1 MTRNVSAER
10 FIASKLSDGDG
21 RLSQTSNT
29 IAWVSVCLSIAIML
43 IAIAVVAGF
52 KAEIRARATGFMG
65 SVMLVQPGQSPINE
79 HYPFSE
85 KLSYRERL
93 ASAPGI
99 TGVSGVAWRSGLIK
113 TDENIDGLYFKGVDS
128 LYDFSFFTNCLVA
141 GELPDY
147 HGRISNDVLLSRTTA
162 SKLGFEVGDDVV
174 VYFIGDEVKVRKF
187 RLCGLYDAGLEEI
200 DTKMAVADRRHIQRL
215 NGWAAGEVSSIEI
228 RIDPD
233 ASIEA
238 MNDRVEEVIFT
249 SIQEDDTALFV
260 TNVKKLYGHL
270 FDWLSLLDFNVLM
283 ILLLMVAVAGFNMIS
298 AILIILFE
306 KISTIGLLKALGMT
320 SREVSRVFLLRAGAL
335 VGKGM
340 LWGNILG
347 LGLCLIQ
354 KYTRII
360 KLDPANYFVSAVP
373 IRLSLGEIL
382 LLNLAAAIL
391 IMAIIS
397 LSSRFISRIS
407 PDRTMRVE

>member
-1 MTRNVSAER
+1 MNASR

-21 RLSQTSNT
+21 RLSRTSNT
-29 IAWVSVCLSIAIML
+29 IAWVSVCLSIAIMI

-52 KAEIRARATGFMG
+52 KAEIRDRATGFMG

-79 HYPFSE
+79 LYPFSE

-93 ASAPGI
+93 AAEPGI
-99 TGVSGVAWRSGLIK
+99 TAVSGVAWRSGLIK
-113 TDENIDGLYFKGVDS
+113 TDDNIDGLYFKGVDS
-128 LYDFSFFTNCLVA
+128 LYDFSFFKNCLVA
-141 GELPDY
+141 GSLPDY
-147 HGRISNDVLLSRTTA
+147 HGRISNDVLLSRPTA
-162 SKLGFEVGDDVV
+162 VKLGFSVGDDVV

-187 RLCGLYDAGLEEI
+187 RLCGLYEAGLEEI
-200 DTKMAVADRRHIQRL
+200 DSKMAVADRRQVQRL
-215 NGWAAGEVSSIEI
+215 NGWASDEVSSIEI
-228 RIDPD
+228 RIARN
-233 ASIEA
+233 ASIDV
-238 MNDRVEEVIFT
+238 MNDRVEEVLYT
-249 SIQEDDTALFV
+249 SMQEDDRALFV

-270 FDWLSLLDFNVLM
+270 FDWLSLLDLNVLM
-283 ILLLMVAVAGFNMIS
+283 ILLLMVVVAGFNMIS

-340 LWGNILG
+340 LWGNVVGI
-347 LGLCLIQ
+347 GLCLIQ
-354 KYTRII
+354 QYTRVF
-360 KLDPANYFVSAVP
+360 KLDPASYFVSAVP
-373 IRLSLGEIL
+373 IRLSVGDIL
-382 LLNLAAAIL
+382 LLNIVAAAL

-397 LSSRFISRIS
+397 LSSHFISRVS

>member
-1 MTRNVSAER
+1 MSASR

-21 RLSQTSNT
+21 RLSHTSNT
-29 IAWVSVCLSIAIML
+29 IAWISVCLSVAIMI

-52 KAEIRARATGFMG
+52 KAEIRGRATGFMG
-65 SVMLVQPGQSPINE
+65 SVMLIQPGQAPLNE
-79 HYPFSE
+79 QYPFSE

-93 ASAPGI
+93 AAEPGV

-128 LYDFSFFTNCLVA
+128 LYDFSFFDDCLVA

-147 HGRISNDVLLSRTTA
+147 HGRISSDILLSRTTA

-174 VYFIGDEVKVRKF
+174 VYFIGEEVKVRKF
-187 RLCGLYDAGLEEI
+187 RLSGLYDAGLEEI
-200 DTKMAVADRRHIQRL
+200 DTRMAVADRRHIQRL
-215 NGWAAGEVSSIEI
+215 NGWAADEVSSIEI

-233 ASIEA
+233 ASVEA
-238 MNDRVEEVIFT
+238 MNERVEELIYT
-249 SIQEDDTALFV
+249 SMQESDKALFV

-270 FDWLSLLDFNVLM
+270 FDWLSLLDLNVLM
-283 ILLLMVAVAGFNMIS
+283 ILLLMVVVAGFNMIS

-320 SREVSRVFLLRAGAL
+320 SREVTKVFLLRAGRL

-340 LWGNILG
+340 LWGNVLG
-347 LGLCLIQ
+347 IGLCLIQ
-354 KYTRII
+354 YWTHII
-360 KLDPANYFVSAVP
+360 RLDPANYFVDAVP
-373 IRLSLGEIL
+373 IRLSLGSIL
-382 LLNLAAAIL
+382 LLDLVAGLL
-391 IMAIIS
+391 IMALIS
-397 LSSRFISRIS
+397 LSARFIARVS

>member
-1 MTRNVSAER
+1 MSASR

-21 RLSQTSNT
+21 RLSHTSNT
-29 IAWVSVCLSIAIML
+29 IAWISVCLSVAIMI

-52 KAEIRARATGFMG
+52 KAEIRGRATGFMG
-65 SVMLVQPGQSPINE
+65 SVMLIQPGQAPLNE
-79 HYPFSE
+79 QYPFSE

-93 ASAPGI
+93 AAEPGV

-128 LYDFSFFTNCLVA
+128 LYDFSFFDDCLVA

-147 HGRISNDVLLSRTTA
+147 HGRISNDILLSRTTA
-162 SKLGFEVGDDVV
+162 SKLGFDVGFDVV
-174 VYFIGDEVKVRKF
+174 VYFIGEEVKVRKF
-187 RLCGLYDAGLEEI
+187 RLSGLYDAGLEEI
-200 DTKMAVADRRHIQRL
+200 DTRMAVADRRHIQRL
-215 NGWAAGEVSSIEI
+215 NGWAADEVSSIEI

-233 ASIEA
+233 ASVEA
-238 MNDRVEEVIFT
+238 MNERVEELIYT
-249 SIQEDDTALFV
+249 SMQESDKALFV

-270 FDWLSLLDFNVLM
+270 FDWLSLLDLNVLM
-283 ILLLMVAVAGFNMIS
+283 ILLLMVVVAGFNMIS

-320 SREVSRVFLLRAGAL
+320 SREVTKVFLLRAGRL

-340 LWGNILG
+340 LWGNVLG
-347 LGLCLIQ
+347 IGLCLIQ
-354 KYTRII
+354 YWTHVIR
-360 KLDPANYFVSAVP
+360 LDPANYFVDAVP
-373 IRLSLGEIL
+373 IRLSLGSIL
-382 LLNLAAAIL
+382 LLDLVAGLL
-391 IMAIIS
+391 IMALIS
-397 LSSRFISRIS
+397 LSARFIARVS

>member
-1 MTRNVSAER
+1 MSASR

-21 RLSQTSNT
+21 RLSHTSNT
-29 IAWVSVCLSIAIML
+29 IAWISVCLSVAIMI

-52 KAEIRARATGFMG
+52 KAEIRGRATGFMG
-65 SVMLVQPGQSPINE
+65 SVMLIQPGQAPLNE
-79 HYPFSE
+79 QYPFSE

-93 ASAPGI
+93 AAEPGV

-128 LYDFSFFTNCLVA
+128 LYDFSFFNDCLVA

-147 HGRISNDVLLSRTTA
+147 HGRISNDILLSRTTA

-174 VYFIGDEVKVRKF
+174 VYFIGEEVKVRKF
-187 RLCGLYDAGLEEI
+187 RLSGLYDAGLEEI
-200 DTKMAVADRRHIQRL
+200 DTRMAVADRRHIQRL
-215 NGWAAGEVSSIEI
+215 NGWAADEVSSIEI
-228 RIDPD
+228 RIDPH
-233 ASIEA
+233 ASVEA
-238 MNDRVEEVIFT
+238 MNERVEELIYT
-249 SIQEDDTALFV
+249 SMQESDKALFV

-270 FDWLSLLDFNVLM
+270 FDWLSLLDLNVLM
-283 ILLLMVAVAGFNMIS
+283 ILLLMVVVAGFNMIS

-320 SREVSRVFLLRAGAL
+320 SREVTKVFLLRAGRL

-340 LWGNILG
+340 LWGNVLG
-347 LGLCLIQ
+347 IVLCLIQ
-354 KYTRII
+354 YWTHII
-360 KLDPANYFVSAVP
+360 RLDPANYFVDAVP
-373 IRLSLGEIL
+373 IRLSLGSIL
-382 LLNLAAAIL
+382 LLDLVAGLL
-391 IMAIIS
+391 IMALIS
-397 LSSRFISRIS
+397 LSARFIARVS

>member
-1 MTRNVSAER
+1 MRAER
-10 FIASKLSDGDG
+10 FIAAKLSDGDG
-21 RLSQTSNT
+21 RLSRTSNT
-29 IAWVSVCLSIAIML
+29 IAWVSVGLSIAIMI

-52 KAEIRARATGFMG
+52 KSEIRARATGFMG

-79 HYPFSE
+79 LYPFSE
-85 KLSYRERL
+85 NLSYREKM
-93 ASAPGI
+93 ASTPGV

-128 LYDFSFFTNCLVA
+128 LYDFSFFTSCLVE
-141 GELPDY
+141 GNLPDY
-147 HGRISNDVLLSRTTA
+147 HGRISSDVLLSRTTA
-162 SKLGFEVGDDVV
+162 SKLGFHVGDDVV

-200 DTKMAVADRRHIQRL
+200 DTKMAVVDRRHVQRL
-215 NGWAAGEVSSIEI
+215 NGWASDEVSSIEI
-228 RIDPD
+228 RIDGNT
-233 ASIEA
+233 SIEA

-249 SIQEDDTALFV
+249 SMQEDDHALFV

-306 KISTIGLLKALGMT
+306 KISTIGLFKALGMT

-347 LGLCLIQ
+347 IGLCLIQ

-360 KLDPANYFVSAVP
+360 KLDPVNYFVSAVP
-373 IRLSLGEIL
+373 IRLSFGEIL
-382 LLNLAAAIL
+382 LLNLVAAFL

>member
-1 MTRNVSAER
+1 MRASR

-21 RLSQTSNT
+21 RLSRTSNT
-29 IAWVSVCLSIAIML
+29 IAWVSVCLSVAIMI

-52 KAEIRARATGFMG
+52 KSEIRARATGFMG

-79 HYPFSE
+79 LYPFSE
-85 KLSYRERL
+85 KLSYREKL
-93 ASAPGI
+93 AATPGI

-128 LYDFSFFTNCLVA
+128 LYDFSFFTNCLVD
-141 GELPDY
+141 GQLPDY

-162 SKLGFEVGDDVV
+162 SKLGFHVGDDVV

-200 DTKMAVADRRHIQRL
+200 DTKMAVADRRHVQRL
-215 NGWAAGEVSSIEI
+215 NGWQPDEVSSIEI
-228 RIDPD
+228 RIGEN

-249 SIQEDDTALFV
+249 SMQEDDRALFV

-306 KISTIGLLKALGMT
+306 KISTIGLLKSLGMT
-320 SREVSRVFLLRAGAL
+320 SKEVSHVFLLRAGAL

-340 LWGNILG
+340 LWGNLLG
-347 LGLCLIQ
+347 IGLCLIQ

-360 KLDPANYFVSAVP
+360 KLDPANYFVNAVP

-382 LLNLAAAIL
+382 LLNLVAAIL

-397 LSSRFISRIS
+397 LSSRFISRVS

>member
-1 MTRNVSAER
+1 MSASR

-21 RLSQTSNT
+21 RLSHTSNT
-29 IAWVSVCLSIAIML
+29 IAWISVCLSVAIMI

-52 KAEIRARATGFMG
+52 KAEIRGRATGFMG
-65 SVMLVQPGQSPINE
+65 SVMLIQPGQAPLNE
-79 HYPFSE
+79 QYPFSE

-93 ASAPGI
+93 AAEPGV

-128 LYDFSFFTNCLVA
+128 LYDFSFFDDCLVA

-147 HGRISNDVLLSRTTA
+147 HGRISNDILLSRTTA
-162 SKLGFEVGDDVV
+162 SKLGFDGGDDVV
-174 VYFIGDEVKVRKF
+174 VYFIGEEVKVRKF
-187 RLCGLYDAGLEEI
+187 RLSGLYDAGLEEI
-200 DTKMAVADRRHIQRL
+200 DTRMAVADRRHIQRL
-215 NGWAAGEVSSIEI
+215 NGWAADEVSSIEI

-233 ASIEA
+233 ASVEA
-238 MNDRVEEVIFT
+238 MNERVEELIYT
-249 SIQEDDTALFV
+249 SMQESDKALFV

-270 FDWLSLLDFNVLM
+270 FDWLSLLDLNVLM
-283 ILLLMVAVAGFNMIS
+283 ILLLMVVVAGFNMIS

-320 SREVSRVFLLRAGAL
+320 SREVTKVFLLRAGRL

-340 LWGNILG
+340 LWGNVLG
-347 LGLCLIQ
+347 IGLCLIQ
-354 KYTRII
+354 YWTHII
-360 KLDPANYFVSAVP
+360 RLDPANYFVDAVP
-373 IRLSLGEIL
+373 IRLSLGSIL
-382 LLNLAAAIL
+382 LLDLVAGLL
-391 IMAIIS
+391 IMALIS
-397 LSSRFISRIS
+397 LSARFIARVS

>member
-1 MTRNVSAER
+1 M
-10 FIASKLSDGDG
+10 I
-21 RLSQTSNT
+21 
-29 IAWVSVCLSIAIML
+29 

-52 KAEIRARATGFMG
+52 KSEIRARATGFMG

-79 HYPFSE
+79 LYPFSE
-85 KLSYRERL
+85 NLSYREKL
-93 ASAPGI
+93 ASTPGV
-99 TGVSGVAWRSGLIK
+99 TGVAGVAWRSGLIK

-128 LYDFSFFTNCLVA
+128 LYDFSFFTSCLVE
-141 GELPDY
+141 GNLPDY

-162 SKLGFEVGDDVV
+162 SKLGFHVGDDVV

-200 DTKMAVADRRHIQRL
+200 DTKMAVADRRHVQRL
-215 NGWAAGEVSSIEI
+215 NGWASDEVSSIEI
-228 RIDPD
+228 RIDGNT
-233 ASIEA
+233 SIEA
-238 MNDRVEEVIFT
+238 MNDRVEEVLFT
-249 SIQEDDTALFV
+249 SMQEDDRALFV

-306 KISTIGLLKALGMT
+306 KISTIGLFKALGMT

-347 LGLCLIQ
+347 IGLCLIQ
-354 KYTRII
+354 KHTRII
-360 KLDPANYFVSAVP
+360 KLDPVNYFVSAVP
-373 IRLSLGEIL
+373 IRLSFGEIL
-382 LLNLAAAIL
+382 LLNLVAAFL

>member
-1 MTRNVSAER
+1 MSASR

-21 RLSQTSNT
+21 RLSRTSNT
-29 IAWVSVCLSIAIML
+29 IAWISVCLSVAIMI

-65 SVMLVQPGQSPINE
+65 SVMLIQPGQSPLNE
-79 HYPFSE
+79 QYPFSE
-85 KLSYRERL
+85 NLSYRERL
-93 ASAPGI
+93 QAEPGI

-128 LYDFSFFTNCLVA
+128 LYDFSFFANCLVD
-141 GELPDY
+141 GSLPDY

-162 SKLGFEVGDDVV
+162 SKLGFKVGDDVV
-174 VYFIGDEVKVRKF
+174 VYFIGEEVKVRKF
-187 RLCGLYDAGLEEI
+187 KLCGLYDAGLEEI
-200 DTKMAVADRRHIQRL
+200 DTKMAVADRRHVQRL
-215 NGWAAGEVSSIEI
+215 NGWSADEVSSIEI
-228 RIDPD
+228 RIAPE
-233 ASIEA
+233 ASIDY
-238 MNDRVEEVIFT
+238 MNDRVEELIFT
-249 SIQEDDTALFV
+249 SMQEDDKPLFV

-270 FDWLSLLDFNVLM
+270 FDWLSLLDLNVLM
-283 ILLLMVAVAGFNMIS
+283 ILLLMVVVAGFNMIS

-320 SREVSRVFLLRAGAL
+320 SREVTKVFLLRAGAL
-335 VGKGM
+335 VAKGM
-340 LWGNILG
+340 LWGNIVG
-347 LGLCLIQ
+347 IGLCLIQ

-373 IRLSLGEIL
+373 IHLSIGSIL
-382 LLNLAAAIL
+382 LLNIVAAIL
-391 IMAIIS
+391 MMAIIS
-397 LSSRFISRIS
+397 LSARFISRVS

>member
-1 MTRNVSAER
+1 MSASR

-21 RLSQTSNT
+21 RLSHTSNT
-29 IAWVSVCLSIAIML
+29 IAWISVCLSVAIMI

-52 KAEIRARATGFMG
+52 KAEIRGRATGFMG
-65 SVMLVQPGQSPINE
+65 SVMLIQPGQAPLNE
-79 HYPFSE
+79 QYPFSE

-93 ASAPGI
+93 AAEPGV

-128 LYDFSFFTNCLVA
+128 LYDFSFFDDCLVA

-147 HGRISNDVLLSRTTA
+147 HGRISNDILLSRTTA
-162 SKLGFEVGDDVV
+162 SKLGFDVGDDVV
-174 VYFIGDEVKVRKF
+174 VYFIGEEVKVRKF
-187 RLCGLYDAGLEEI
+187 RLSGLYDAGLEEI
-200 DTKMAVADRRHIQRL
+200 DTRMAVADRRHIQRL
-215 NGWAAGEVSSIEI
+215 NGWAADEVSSIEI

-233 ASIEA
+233 ASVEA
-238 MNDRVEEVIFT
+238 MNERVEELIYT
-249 SIQEDDTALFV
+249 SMQESDKALFV

-270 FDWLSLLDFNVLM
+270 FDWLSLLDLNVLM
-283 ILLLMVAVAGFNMIS
+283 ILLLMVVVAGFNMIS

-320 SREVSRVFLLRAGAL
+320 SREVTKVFLLRAGRL

-340 LWGNILG
+340 LWGNVLG
-347 LGLCLIQ
+347 IGLCLIQ
-354 KYTRII
+354 YWTHII
-360 KLDPANYFVSAVP
+360 RLDPANYFVDAVP
-373 IRLSLGEIL
+373 IRLSLGSIL
-382 LLNLAAAIL
+382 LLVLVAGLL
-391 IMAIIS
+391 IMALIS
-397 LSSRFISRIS
+397 LSARFIARVS

>member
-1 MTRNVSAER
+1 MRAER
-10 FIASKLSDGDG
+10 FIAAKLSDGDG
-21 RLSQTSNT
+21 RLSRTSNT
-29 IAWVSVCLSIAIML
+29 IAWVSVGLSVAIMI

-52 KAEIRARATGFMG
+52 KSEIRARATGFMG

-79 HYPFSE
+79 LYPFSE
-85 KLSYRERL
+85 NLSYREKL
-93 ASAPGI
+93 ASTPGV

-128 LYDFSFFTNCLVA
+128 LYDFSFFTSCLVE
-141 GELPDY
+141 GNLPDY

-162 SKLGFEVGDDVV
+162 SKLGFHVGDDVV

-200 DTKMAVADRRHIQRL
+200 DTKMAVADRRHVQRL
-215 NGWAAGEVSSIEI
+215 NGWASDEVSSIEI
-228 RIDPD
+228 RIDGNT
-233 ASIEA
+233 SIEA
-238 MNDRVEEVIFT
+238 MNDRVEEVLFT
-249 SIQEDDTALFV
+249 SMQEDDRALFV

-306 KISTIGLLKALGMT
+306 KISTIGLFKALGMT

-347 LGLCLIQ
+347 IGLCLIQ
-354 KYTRII
+354 KHTRII
-360 KLDPANYFVSAVP
+360 KLDPVNYFVSAVP
-373 IRLSLGEIL
+373 IRLSFGEIL
-382 LLNLAAAIL
+382 LLNLVAAFL

>member
-1 MTRNVSAER
+1 MSASR

-21 RLSQTSNT
+21 RLSRTSNT
-29 IAWVSVCLSIAIML
+29 IAWVSVCLSVAIMI

-52 KAEIRARATGFMG
+52 KSEIRGRATGFMG
-65 SVMLVQPGQSPINE
+65 SVMLIQPGQSPINE
-79 HYPFSE
+79 QYPFSE
-85 KLSYRERL
+85 KLSYREKL
-93 ASAPGI
+93 AAEPGI

-128 LYDFSFFTNCLVA
+128 LYDFSFFKDCLVA

-147 HGRISNDVLLSRTTA
+147 HGRISNDILLSRTTA
-162 SKLGFEVGDDVV
+162 SKLGFEPGDDVV

-200 DTKMAVADRRHIQRL
+200 DTKMAVADRRHVQRL
-215 NGWAAGEVSSIEI
+215 NGWAADEVSSIEI
-228 RIDPD
+228 RTGQDVP
-233 ASIEA
+233 IEM
-238 MNDRVEEVIFT
+238 MNERVEEIIFT
-249 SIQEDDTALFV
+249 SMQESDRALFV
-260 TNVKKLYGHL
+260 THVKKLYGHL

-283 ILLLMVAVAGFNMIS
+283 ILLLMVVVAGFNMIS

-320 SREVSRVFLLRAGAL
+320 SREVTRVFLFRAGAL

-340 LWGNILG
+340 LWGNVLG
-347 LGLCLIQ
+347 IGLCLIQ
-354 KYTRII
+354 YWTHII
-360 KLDPANYFVSAVP
+360 RLDPANYFVDAVP
-373 IRLSLGEIL
+373 IRLSLGSIL
-382 LLNLAAAIL
+382 LLDLVAGLL
-391 IMAIIS
+391 IMALIS
-397 LSSRFISRIS
+397 LSARFIARVS

>member
-1 MTRNVSAER
+1 MSASR

-21 RLSQTSNT
+21 RLSRTSNT
-29 IAWVSVCLSIAIML
+29 IAWISVCLSVAIMI

-65 SVMLVQPGQSPINE
+65 SVMLIQPGQSPLNE
-79 HYPFSE
+79 QYPFSE
-85 KLSYRERL
+85 NLSYRERL
-93 ASAPGI
+93 QAEPGI

-128 LYDFSFFTNCLVA
+128 LYDFSFFANCLVD
-141 GELPDY
+141 GSLPDY

-162 SKLGFEVGDDVV
+162 SKLGFKVGDDVV
-174 VYFIGDEVKVRKF
+174 VYFIGEEVKVRKF
-187 RLCGLYDAGLEEI
+187 KLCGLYDAGLEEI
-200 DTKMAVADRRHIQRL
+200 DTKMAVADRRHVQRL
-215 NGWAAGEVSSIEI
+215 NGWSADEVSSIEI
-228 RIDPD
+228 RIAPE
-233 ASIEA
+233 ASIDY
-238 MNDRVEEVIFT
+238 MNDRVEELIFT
-249 SIQEDDTALFV
+249 SMQEDDKPLFV

-270 FDWLSLLDFNVLM
+270 FDWLSLLDLNVLM
-283 ILLLMVAVAGFNMIS
+283 ILLLMVVVAGFNMIS

-320 SREVSRVFLLRAGAL
+320 SREVTKVFLLRAGAL
-335 VGKGM
+335 VAKGM
-340 LWGNILG
+340 LWGNIVG
-347 LGLCLIQ
+347 IGLCLIQ

-373 IRLSLGEIL
+373 IRLSVGSIL
-382 LLNLAAAIL
+382 MLDIVAAIL
-391 IMAIIS
+391 MMAIIS
-397 LSSRFISRIS
+397 LSARFISRVS

>member
-1 MTRNVSAER
+1 M
-10 FIASKLSDGDG
+10 SDGDG
-21 RLSQTSNT
+21 RLSRTSNT
-29 IAWVSVCLSIAIML
+29 IAWVSVGLSVAIMI

-52 KAEIRARATGFMG
+52 KSEIRARATGFMG

-79 HYPFSE
+79 LYPFSE
-85 KLSYRERL
+85 NLSYREKL
-93 ASAPGI
+93 ASTPGV

-128 LYDFSFFTNCLVA
+128 LYDFSFFTSCLVE
-141 GELPDY
+141 GNLPDY
-147 HGRISNDVLLSRTTA
+147 HGRISNDLLLSRTTA
-162 SKLGFEVGDDVV
+162 SKLGFHVGDDVV

-200 DTKMAVADRRHIQRL
+200 DTKMAVVDRRHVQRL
-215 NGWAAGEVSSIEI
+215 NGWASDEVSSIEI
-228 RIDPD
+228 RIDGNT
-233 ASIEA
+233 SIEA
-238 MNDRVEEVIFT
+238 MNNRVEEVLFT
-249 SIQEDDTALFV
+249 SMQEDDRALFV

-306 KISTIGLLKALGMT
+306 KISTIGLFKALGMT

-347 LGLCLIQ
+347 IGLCLIQ

-360 KLDPANYFVSAVP
+360 KLDPVNYFVSAVP
-373 IRLSLGEIL
+373 IRLSIGEIL
-382 LLNLAAAIL
+382 LLNLVAAFL

>member
-1 MTRNVSAER
+1 MNASR

-21 RLSQTSNT
+21 RLSRTSNT
-29 IAWVSVCLSIAIML
+29 IAWVSVCLSIAIMI

-52 KAEIRARATGFMG
+52 KAEIRDRATGFMG

-79 HYPFSE
+79 LYPFSE

-93 ASAPGI
+93 AAEPGI
-99 TGVSGVAWRSGLIK
+99 TAVSGVAWRSGLIK
-113 TDENIDGLYFKGVDS
+113 TDDNIDGLYFKGVDS
-128 LYDFSFFTNCLVA
+128 LYDFSFFKNCLVA
-141 GELPDY
+141 GSLPDY
-147 HGRISNDVLLSRTTA
+147 HGRISNDVLLSRPTA
-162 SKLGFEVGDDVV
+162 VKLGFSVGDDVV

-187 RLCGLYDAGLEEI
+187 RLCGLYEAGLEEI
-200 DTKMAVADRRHIQRL
+200 DSKMAVADRRQVQRL
-215 NGWAAGEVSSIEI
+215 NGWASDEVSSLEI
-228 RIDPD
+228 RIARN
-233 ASIEA
+233 ASIDV
-238 MNDRVEEVIFT
+238 MNDRVEEVLYT
-249 SIQEDDTALFV
+249 SMQEDDRALFV

-270 FDWLSLLDFNVLM
+270 FDWLSLLDLNVLM
-283 ILLLMVAVAGFNMIS
+283 ILLLMVVVAGFNMIS

-340 LWGNILG
+340 LWGNVVGI
-347 LGLCLIQ
+347 GLCLIQ
-354 KYTRII
+354 QYTQVF
-360 KLDPANYFVSAVP
+360 KLDPASYFVSAVP
-373 IRLSLGEIL
+373 IRLSVGDIL
-382 LLNLAAAIL
+382 LLNIVAAAL

-397 LSSRFISRIS
+397 LSSHFISRVS

>member
-1 MTRNVSAER
+1 MSASR

-21 RLSQTSNT
+21 RLSRTSNT
-29 IAWVSVCLSIAIML
+29 IAWISVCLSVAIMI

-52 KAEIRARATGFMG
+52 KAEIRGRATGFMG
-65 SVMLVQPGQSPINE
+65 SVMLIQPGQAPLNE
-79 HYPFSE
+79 QYPFSE

-93 ASAPGI
+93 AAEPGV

-128 LYDFSFFTNCLVA
+128 LYDFSFFDDCLVA

-147 HGRISNDVLLSRTTA
+147 HGRISNDILLSRTTA
-162 SKLGFEVGDDVV
+162 SKLGFDVGDDVV
-174 VYFIGDEVKVRKF
+174 VYFIGEEVKVRKF
-187 RLCGLYDAGLEEI
+187 RLSGLYDAGLEEI
-200 DTKMAVADRRHIQRL
+200 DTRMAVADRRHLQRL
-215 NGWAAGEVSSIEI
+215 NGWAADEVSSIEI

-233 ASIEA
+233 ASVEA
-238 MNDRVEEVIFT
+238 MNERVEELIYT
-249 SIQEDDTALFV
+249 SMQESDKALFV

-270 FDWLSLLDFNVLM
+270 FDWLSLLDLNVLM
-283 ILLLMVAVAGFNMIS
+283 ILLLMVVVAGFNMIS

-320 SREVSRVFLLRAGAL
+320 SREVTKVFLLRAGRL

-340 LWGNILG
+340 LWGNVLG
-347 LGLCLIQ
+347 IGLCLIQ
-354 KYTRII
+354 YWTHII
-360 KLDPANYFVSAVP
+360 RLDPANYFVDAVP
-373 IRLSLGEIL
+373 IRLSLGSIL
-382 LLNLAAAIL
+382 LLDLVAGLL
-391 IMAIIS
+391 IMALIS
-397 LSSRFISRIS
+397 LSARFIARVS

>member
-1 MTRNVSAER
+1 MRASR

-21 RLSQTSNT
+21 RLSRTSNT
-29 IAWVSVCLSIAIML
+29 IAWVSVCLSVAIMI

-52 KAEIRARATGFMG
+52 KAEIRGRATGFMG
-65 SVMLVQPGQSPINE
+65 SVMLVQPGQSPLNE
-79 HYPFSE
+79 QYPFSE
-85 KLSYRERL
+85 KLSYLETL
-93 ASAPGI
+93 ASEPGI

-128 LYDFSFFTNCLVA
+128 LYDFSFFEDCLVA

-147 HGRISNDVLLSRTTA
+147 HGRISNDILLSRTTA
-162 SKLGFEVGDDVV
+162 AKLGFAPGDDVV
-174 VYFIGDEVKVRKF
+174 VYFIGEEVKVRKF
-187 RLCGLYDAGLEEI
+187 KLCGLYDAGLEEI

-215 NGWAAGEVSSIEI
+215 NGWTADEVSSIEI
-228 RIDPD
+228 RIGPD
-233 ASIEA
+233 VPIEA
-238 MNDRVEEVIFT
+238 MNERVEEIIFT
-249 SIQEDDTALFV
+249 SMQESDRSLFV

-283 ILLLMVAVAGFNMIS
+283 ILLLMVVVAGFNMIS

-320 SREVSRVFLLRAGAL
+320 SRAVTRVFLLRAGAL

-347 LGLCLIQ
+347 IGLCLLQ
-354 KYTRII
+354 KWTHII
-360 KLDPANYFVSAVP
+360 WLDPVNYFVNAVP
-373 IRLSLGEIL
+373 IRLSVGSIL
-382 LLNLAAAIL
+382 LLDILAAIL

-397 LSSRFISRIS
+397 LSARFIARVS

>member
-1 MTRNVSAER
+1 MSASR

-21 RLSQTSNT
+21 RLSHTSNT
-29 IAWVSVCLSIAIML
+29 IAWISVCLSVAIMI

-52 KAEIRARATGFMG
+52 KAEIRGRATGFMG
-65 SVMLVQPGQSPINE
+65 SVMLIQPGQAPLNE
-79 HYPFSE
+79 QYPFSE

-93 ASAPGI
+93 AAEPGI

-128 LYDFSFFTNCLVA
+128 LYDFSFFDDCLVA

-147 HGRISNDVLLSRTTA
+147 HGRISNDILLSRTTA
-162 SKLGFEVGDDVV
+162 SKLGFDVGDDMV
-174 VYFIGDEVKVRKF
+174 VYFIGEEVKVRKF
-187 RLCGLYDAGLEEI
+187 RLSGLYDAGLEEI
-200 DTKMAVADRRHIQRL
+200 DTRMAVADRRHIQRL
-215 NGWAAGEVSSIEI
+215 NGWAADEVSSIEI

-233 ASIEA
+233 ASVEA
-238 MNDRVEEVIFT
+238 MNERVEELIYT
-249 SIQEDDTALFV
+249 SMQESDKALFV

-270 FDWLSLLDFNVLM
+270 FDWLSLLDLNVLM
-283 ILLLMVAVAGFNMIS
+283 ILLLMVVVAGFNMIS

-320 SREVSRVFLLRAGAL
+320 SREVTKVFLLRAGRL

-340 LWGNILG
+340 LWGNVLG
-347 LGLCLIQ
+347 IGLCLIQ
-354 KYTRII
+354 YWTHII
-360 KLDPANYFVSAVP
+360 RLDPANYFVDAVP
-373 IRLSLGEIL
+373 IRLSLGSIL
-382 LLNLAAAIL
+382 LLDLVAGLL
-391 IMAIIS
+391 IMALIS
-397 LSSRFISRIS
+397 LSARFIARVS

>member
-1 MTRNVSAER
+1 
-10 FIASKLSDGDG
+10 
-21 RLSQTSNT
+21 
-29 IAWVSVCLSIAIML
+29 ML

-85 KLSYRERL
+85 KLSYRDRL
-93 ASAPGI
+93 TAEPGI

-128 LYDFSFFTNCLVA
+128 LYDFSFFANCLVA

-147 HGRISNDVLLSRTTA
+147 HGRISNDLLLSRTTA
-162 SKLGFEVGDDVV
+162 GKLGFTVGDDVV
-174 VYFIGDEVKVRKF
+174 VYYIGDEVKVRKF

-200 DTKMAVADRRHIQRL
+200 DTKMAVVDRRHIQRL
-215 NGWAAGEVSSIEI
+215 NGWASDEVSSIEI
-228 RIDPD
+228 RIDSST
-233 ASIEA
+233 SIEV
-238 MNDRVEEVIFT
+238 MNDRVEEILFT
-249 SIQEDDTALFV
+249 LMQEDDRALFV

-320 SREVSRVFLLRAGAL
+320 SRKVSRVFLLRAGAL

-340 LWGNILG
+340 LWGNIVG
-347 LGLCLIQ
+347 LGICLIQ

-360 KLDPANYFVSAVP
+360 KLDPSNYFVSAVP
-373 IRLSLGEIL
+373 IRLSLGDIL
-382 LLNLAAAIL
+382 LLNLAASIL